1 MWPGVR
7 HFLASLPVET
17 IAFEVFHYVVAVVCL
32 TGAFLALVG
41 EEPSSHGWVAPLL
54 PTSTNR
60 DKEVDHTFN
69 KMAQT
74 DSVFDKILQK
84 LGEVQNAAKERQL
97 LHNIVTWFSDQ
108 LNRLHFAIS
117 ATFVKGIA
125 QNKRQ
130 FNYMMQKRILGV
142 PIDRNETEEK
152 SYLDVKRTMAGR
164 WPFMLEVS
172 DVKSE
177 KITYDGCKCYPM
189 SSYNYLDFIRDD
201 RVNSAGIEAAKLWAS
216 GNHGPRMLGGN
227 TTVLRSLEHR
237 IARFFGRGDALVCS
251 SGFLA
256 CMSGI
261 VALAQKGDVVFS
273 DNRAHASLRAGLKL
287 CGARVVYFNHND
299 YKHAK
304 SLITRLR
311 NKSRRAFLLVESVY
325 SMDGDVAHLPTCVD
339 LCKKYNVE
347 LIIDEA
353 HGLGALGATG
363 RGLEEHFNMQ
373 GVATLIMGTFSKS
386 ISSVGGYITGSK
398 DLIEYCDFH
407 TPGNCFSAPL
417 AAYCAGAAHSAFNL
431 IDEEGWRIKKLQENS
446 RYLRE
451 ALTTGLGHWPKGF
464 SESLKYELEG
474 DPTTPVIPVVFPD
487 DIDRVMRIAHRMK
500 LRGYMVA
507 CVAFPACPLRRPRF
521 RVTATTAYTKELMDS
536 FVKELVEA
544 TVALP
549 MSESAQQVKRL
560 AGSL

>member
-1 MWPGVR
+1 MMYG
-7 HFLASLPVET
+7 LPMEA

-41 EEPSSHGWVAPLL
+41 EETSGPGWFGSSPLL
-54 PTSTNR
+54 PIATYR
-60 DKEVDHTFN
+60 DKEVDQSLN
-69 KMAQT
+69 NVAQT
-74 DSVFDKILQK
+74 DSIFENILSK
-84 LGEVQNAAKERQL
+84 LSKVQNAAKERQL
-97 LHNIVTWFSDQ
+97 LHNVVTWFSDQ

-117 ATFVKGIA
+117 AINVNRIA

-142 PIDRNETEEK
+142 PIDRNESEEK
-152 SYLDVKRTMAGR
+152 SYLDVKRTMGGR

-177 KITYDGCKCYPM
+177 MIVYDGHKCFPM
-189 SSYNYLDFIRDD
+189 SSYNYLDFIRHEE
-201 RVNSAGIEAAKLWAS
+201 VNNTAITTAQTWAS

-227 TTVLRSLEHR
+227 TTILRELEHK
-237 IARFFGRGDALVCS
+237 IAQFFGRGDALVCS

-261 VALAQKGDVVFS
+261 IALASKGDIIFA

-287 CGARVVYFNHND
+287 SGAKIIYFNHND

-311 NKSRRAFLLVESVY
+311 SKGKRAFLLVESVY
-325 SMDGDVAHLPTCVD
+325 SMDGDIAHLPTCVE
-339 LCKKYNVE
+339 LCKTYGLE

-353 HGLGALGATG
+353 HGLGSLGSTG
-363 RGLEEHFNMQ
+363 RGLEEHFNMP

-398 DLIEYCDFH
+398 DMIEYCDFH

-417 AAYCAGAAHSAFNL
+417 AAYCAGAALAAFRL
-431 IDEEGWRIKKLQENS
+431 IDEELWRIEKLQFNA

-451 ALTTGLGHWPKGF
+451 ALTTGLDHWPKDYPD
-464 SESLKYELEG
+464 SLKYELEG
-474 DPTTPVIPVVFPD
+474 DPVTPVIPVVFPD

-500 LRGYMVA
+500 LRGFMVA

-521 RVTATTAYTKELMDS
+521 RITATTAYTKQVMDS
-536 FVKELVEA
+536 FVKELVES

-549 MSESAQQVKRL
+549 MSESAQQLKRL
-560 AGSL
+560 AGNM